1 MLPLPNAA
9 VLPNAAAMSPNAAA
23 AADRSFLCRGRVLRN
38 LTAAEFSLAHDGAI
52 APELKRRSS
61 SYYWQTA
68 AQERSRHELICEKT
82 TRWHILTFGS
92 HGNYWEL
99 AKRKCHGNGNGGT
112 FAPNR
117 AETRRLHRQLGHKVR
132 NVDTCTNLTVA
143 SLPREWAAAHGIN
156 ASVRGAGY
164 WRWKPYAIQQK
175 LASMGEGEVLAWMD
189 YDLVLLDHEPWSL
202 FCLGQNV
209 EAGVAGFHFPCL
221 TDRAWT
227 KRELAD
233 AIGAD
238 DRMMDSAQLYG
249 GLVVLRNGPF
259 ARRFVG
265 EWLHWATSGLETDEY
280 DPRRQHP
287 RFRGHR
293 HDQSILSLLAKKHRV
308 KTFPLPTK
316 SHDVRDVWSWEAGA
330 CRKEFDAH
338 GWPLP
343 VNRPTSY
350 FGYIMHYKEMG
361 HQQDSLRH
369 CERVEPAGTTPLG
382 RVAAPNPWLPLPDYV
397 GSAGVLDWIHNQK
410 RLNQARGRGKRRWTV
425 DTPPTKPQCAV
436 ALVESGERSQLQR
449 NMAGDV
455 GPIPPAGAPSVC
467 QPNVSF
473 GCFWHDRT
481 PQLWVA
487 KGCHGVFACEGHT
500 LRCRGPRRRGP
511 DGPTPPPREI
521 AVCSCTWFNSI
532 EAKAFYRD
540 GEVWPKDDAEWV

>member
-1 MLPLPNAA
+1 MLPA
-9 VLPNAAAMSPNAAA
+9 
-23 AADRSFLCRGRVLRN
+23 GG
-38 LTAAEFSLAHDGAI
+38 GAR
-52 APELKRRSS
+52 AR
-61 SYYWQTA
+61 A
-68 AQERSRHELICEKT
+68 HELIAEVTLAHRRSARTAT
-82 TRWHILTFGS
+82 TG
-92 HGNYWEL
+92 L
-99 AKRKCHGNGNGGT
+99 AKRRPRQRQRRHLR
-112 FAPNR
+112 AQR
-117 AETRRLHRQLGHKVR
+117 AETRRLHRRLGHKVR
-132 NVDTCTNLTVA
+132 HVDTCTNLVA

-382 RVAAPNPWLPLPDYV
+382 RVATPNPWLPLPDYV

-410 RLNQARGRGKRRWTV
+410 RLNQARGRGKRRWTI
-425 DTPPTKPQCAV
+425 DTPPTKPQCAAASSRARAV
-436 ALVESGERSQLQR
+436 AAPAEHGRR
-449 NMAGDV
+449 RRAD
-455 GPIPPAGAPSVC
+455 PAGGAPGVPA
-467 QPNVSF
+467 QRVVR
-473 GCFWHDRT
+473 CFWHDRT
-481 PQLWVA
+481 PSCGSRRVPRR
-487 KGCHGVFACEGHT
+487 
-500 LRCRGPRRRGP
+500 LRVRGPPVALPRPAPPRPRR
-511 DGPTPPPREI
+511 PTPPPREI
-521 AVCSCTWFNSI
+521 RGVLVHVVQPDRG
-532 EAKAFYRD
+532 EGLYRD

>member
-1 MLPLPNAA
+1 M
-9 VLPNAAAMSPNAAA
+9 
-23 AADRSFLCRGRVLRN
+23 RN

-52 APELKRRSS
+52 APDLLRRSS

-143 SLPREWAAAHGIN
+143 SLPKEWAAAHGIN

-202 FCLGQNV
+202 CLGQNV

-330 CRKEFDAH
+330 CRTR
-338 GWPLP
+338 LT
-343 VNRPTSY
+343 PTAGRSPST
-350 FGYIMHYKEMG
+350 GRRRT
-361 HQQDSLRH
+361 S
-369 CERVEPAGTTPLG
+369 RV
-382 RVAAPNPWLPLPDYV
+382 
-397 GSAGVLDWIHNQK
+397 HH
-410 RLNQARGRGKRRWTV
+410 
-425 DTPPTKPQCAV
+425 
-436 ALVESGERSQLQR
+436 ALQ
-449 NMAGDV
+449 GD
-455 GPIPPAGAPSVC
+455 GPPAGLAPPLRARRARRNDAARPGGDA
-467 QPNVSF
+467 QPLAAPPRLRRAAPACST
-473 GCFWHDRT
+473 GSTTRSASARREGAQTALDRRHAAH
-481 PQLWVA
+481 QAAV
-487 KGCHGVFACEGHT
+487 
-500 LRCRGPRRRGP
+500 RGRPRRERRAAAAPAEHGRRRRSVRP
-511 DGPTPPPREI
+511 IRTGGAPCRVPAQRVVRLLLARPHAAAVGREGAATASSRARATSCAAAARAAAAPTGRRRRR
-521 AVCSCTWFNSI
+521 ADCGVLVHVVQLDR